1 MNYNIAA
8 LFPEIILLVTLAA
21 EVLAWKFR
29 RKATPKTFYTVAK
42 CGIVGAFAAA
52 LVLYNQSFAPYYTND
67 VYTTLFKLMV
77 YLWGLVCF
85 YLSLK
90 WFLGM
95 DRPSFRFYSLGLLS
109 LLLLTAALSVNDL
122 WALFAVLEIGF
133 ALNYLLLK
141 TESDTE
147 ETLACARH
155 FLLAAAGFALI
166 GAWGAAELCQRAGS
180 SDFAAVKVYL
190 QTAEMSLPL
199 FMACTAVLVG
209 VLFKLGVAPFHF
221 WMAQTVSGPILP
233 AACYLGL
240 VPIFAYYAVLIKLIS
255 NVFMPMYWQ
264 FEEVMLVFGMTS
276 IVIGVA
282 GANSESNLR
291 RIFAYV
297 ALFNMGIVLAVLAA
311 FDAGSIHSSF
321 VYLLSYMLAMSGVYT
336 VFYGLKSKGEYL
348 ETLHDVSGLAAAK
361 PMLAAAML
369 VFLISMLGLPP
380 LFGFLGLVTV
390 LNDLAAR
397 HAYWVV
403 IVILAAKLLM
413 AYAYLKVIKTLYF
426 DSRSGMFDR
435 VDKGIYICLILTIAL
450 MIAVAVNPRF
460 CLTVL
465 QDFLN

>member
-77 YLWGLVCF
+77 YLWGLGCF

-166 GAWGAAELCQRAGS
+166 GAWGVAELCQRAGS

-209 VLFKLGVAPFHF
+209 GLFKLGVAPFHF

-321 VYLLSYMLAMSGVYT
+321 VYLLSYMLTSFSGS
-336 VFYGLKSKGEYL
+336 FQIPAIEYSHGT
-348 ETLHDVSGLAAAK
+348 ETRRLFSMKKLISIL
-361 PMLAAAML
+361 LAAAML

-403 IVILAAKLLM
+403 IVILVAKLLM